1 MPYDQLKGRKIIIET
16 LGCRSNLYESEAI
29 ASALEALGAEI
40 VECPPYDVAVINSCT
55 VTQEADR
62 KCRQLIRRL
71 KRLSPEAQMI
81 VCGCWAQKVEE
92 QEAKSLGVR
101 ALIGNR
107 KKNLIPQVLA
117 SLFDKETQGE
127 LVVKRHS
134 LQSCG
139 EWDDLFLS
147 RPHFHTRAFVKVQ
160 DGCSRSC
167 SYCIIPSVR
176 GKSVSRPLES
186 VVKEVQSLA
195 FNGCKEVVLTG
206 IQLGFYGRD
215 IGSNLANLVKAV
227 SEIKE
232 IKRIR
237 FGSLEPFGLDRDLIF
252 KLASFSKLCPHFHLP
267 LQSGDDQ
274 VLEAMNR
281 GYSSSDFAKVVGW
294 FREAFGA
301 DVHIGTDIMVG
312 FPGETEEMFKRSL
325 FFVERMQL
333 GRLHVFPYSRRKGT
347 KAYSMK
353 INLTKEQ
360 IHARVKEALL
370 LANRLLD
377 KYARKWVG
385 KNVPVLVEEI
395 SNGVVEGLTPHFL
408 RVKSRA
414 EDSVVQNEVVQVFIK
429 DIEDGDLYG
438 RIVMEK

>member
-1 MPYDQLKGRKIIIET
+1 LPYDRLKGKKIIIET

-40 VECPPYDVAVINSCT
+40 VECPPYDVAIINSCT

-71 KRLSPEAQMI
+71 KRLSPEGQVI

-92 QEAKSLGVR
+92 REAKALGVR
-101 ALIGNR
+101 ALVGNR
-107 KKNLIPQVLA
+107 KKNLIPQILA
-117 SLFDKETQGE
+117 SLFKETQEE
-127 LVVKRHS
+127 LIVKRHS

-160 DGCSRSC
+160 DGCSRNC

-176 GKSVSRPLES
+176 GKSVSRPLEN
-186 VVKEVQSLA
+186 VVEEVQSLA
-195 FNGCKEVVLTG
+195 LNGCKEVVLTG
-206 IQLGFYGRD
+206 IQLGFYGKD
-215 IGSNLANLVKAV
+215 IGSNLANLVEAL
-227 SEIKE
+227 SGIKGIE
-232 IKRIR
+232 RIR
-237 FGSLEPFGLDRDLIF
+237 FGSLEPFGLSRDLIF
-252 KLASFSKLCPHFHLP
+252 RLASFSKLCPHFHLP

-281 GYSSSDFAKVVGW
+281 GYNSSDFAKVVGW

-312 FPGETEEMFKRSL
+312 FPGETEDMFNRSL
-325 FFVERMQL
+325 LFVERLEL
-333 GRLHVFPYSRRKGT
+333 GRLHVFPYSGREGT

-353 INLTKEQ
+353 SSLTKEEV
-360 IHARVKEALL
+360 RVRVREAIS

-395 SNGVVEGLTPHFL
+395 SSGVAEGLTPHFL
-408 RVKSRA
+408 RVKLRSEA
-414 EDSVVQNEVVQVFIK
+414 LVVNNEVARVFIEGTK
-429 DIEDGDLYG
+429 DGDLFG
-438 RIVMEK
+438 RIVKNK